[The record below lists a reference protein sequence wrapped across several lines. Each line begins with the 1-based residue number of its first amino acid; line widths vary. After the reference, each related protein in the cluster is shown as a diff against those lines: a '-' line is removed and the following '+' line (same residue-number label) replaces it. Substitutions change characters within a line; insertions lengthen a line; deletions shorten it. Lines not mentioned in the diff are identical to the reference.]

1 MKSIRIAAAASD
13 EFVEAVL
20 WYEQRRPLLGAE
32 FFDAVAAVIDL
43 IRAHPEIG
51 TASTFGTAIRQVRVR
66 KFPYKVVYRNQ
77 QDGIEIIAV
86 AHGKRRPGYW
96 KGRR

>member
-1 MKSIRIAAAASD
+1 M
-13 EFVEAVL
+13 
-20 WYEQRRPLLGAE
+20 
-32 FFDAVAAVIDL
+32 
-43 IRAHPEIG
+43 
-51 TASTFGTAIRQVRVR
+51 RVR

>member
-1 MKSIRIAAAASD
+1 M
-13 EFVEAVL
+13 
-20 WYEQRRPLLGAE
+20 
-32 FFDAVAAVIDL
+32 
-43 IRAHPEIG
+43 RAHPEIG
-51 TASTFGTAIRQVRVR
+51 TASTHGAAIRQMRVR

-77 QDGIEIIAV
+77 QDGIEVIAV